1 MESTYK
7 LIWSD
12 NALRNLK
19 SIISYLEDVWTEKE
33 IRKFVQL
40 FNRQLSLI
48 QTNPYLFSLSQKSIN
63 LRKAVLSKQ
72 ISVYYQ
78 IETDHVRL
86 ISLFHNRQNPN
97 KIKLQT
103 K

>member
-7 LIWSD
+7 LVWSD

-19 SIISYLEDVWTEKE
+19 SIISYLEDVWTDKE

-40 FNRQLSLI
+40 LNRQLSLI
-48 QTNPYLFSLSQKSIN
+48 QTNPYLFSLSPKSIN

-78 IETDHVRL
+78 IEPDHVRL
-86 ISLFHNRQNPN
+86 ISLFDNRQNPN
-97 KIKLQT
+97 KIELKN

>member
-12 NALRNLK
+12 NAIRNLK
-19 SIISYLEDVWTEKE
+19 SIITYLENAWTEKE

-40 FNRQLSLI
+40 LNRQLILV
-48 QTNPYLFSLSQKSIN
+48 QTNPYLFPLIKKSIN

-78 IETDHVRL
+78 IETNHIRV
-86 ISLFHNRQNPN
+86 ISLFDNRQNPN
-97 KIKLQT
+97 KIELHT